1 MRQYATGRVPC
12 ATPVATPG
20 RAVLGSAAL
29 LADAEPA
36 EDHAE
41 QVVGTELAGDA
52 GELVL
57 RQPQFLGKQVQHCVA
72 PRRVPGRILQM
83 ERACASACR

>member
-1 MRQYATGRVPC
+1 MLMEGAIATVRDGTRQF
-12 ATPVATPG
+12 ATPCRRTRARGRRGAT
-20 RAVLGSAAL
+20 VL

-36 EDHAE
+36 ENYAE

-57 RQPQFLGKQVQHCVA
+57 REPQFLG
-72 PRRVPGRILQM
+72 
-83 ERACASACR
+83 